1 MLASP
6 KPLWDNCLAVIRDAV
21 KPDQYKT
28 WFEPIVFESYKPA
41 TKTLLLRVP
50 STFFYEYLTQVV
62 SEGVV
67 VVNKEYFHTVYNI
80 FVCVNGLSQQA

>member
-41 TKTLLLRVP
+41 TKTLLLRCPVP
-50 STFFYEYLTQVV
+50 SSMSIWRLTMW
-62 SEGVV
+62 
-67 VVNKEYFHTVYNI
+67 T
-80 FVCVNGLSQQA
+80 C

>member
-28 WFEPIVFESYKPA
+28 WFEVHR
-41 TKTLLLRVP
+41 LRVVQ
-50 STFFYEYLTQVV
+50 TGYED
-62 SEGVV
+62 
-67 VVNKEYFHTVYNI
+67 
-80 FVCVNGLSQQA
+80 FVA

>member
-28 WFEPIVFESYKPA
+28 WFEPIVFE
-41 TKTLLLRVP
+41 
-50 STFFYEYLTQVV
+50 
-62 SEGVV
+62 
-67 VVNKEYFHTVYNI
+67 
-80 FVCVNGLSQQA
+80 

>member
-50 STFFYEYLTQVV
+50 STFFYEYLEANYVDL
-62 SEGVV
+62 
-67 VVNKEYFHTVYNI
+67 
-80 FVCVNGLSQQA
+80 LSKVLQRNFGEE